1 MKRLYTY
8 LLCLAALTL
17 SACFDNENKGLLSD
31 VYISFDPVV
40 MANTRSDDG
49 SARVQ
54 EEPFLVWAYTM
65 PLGQHWSS
73 QQAHEHLLM
82 NAELI
87 SQQGQEWL
95 PANKYYWPLQTALT
109 VFAVSPTQLK
119 TQFNNT
125 QGICIEDVDA
135 TQGIVPLFTYPTE
148 AHDMQHSHGCVALAF
163 VRSFSKVSVSIRS
176 YAHQDSSIVLKALYM
191 DSIAYK
197 GDFHSL
203 PQPTWECNDERMKL
217 SFFEG
222 EMDITLN
229 AQILSSHMVMGQNI
243 DRPLTAVIDI
253 YDQNNQLIEANR
265 TLSTKSL
272 NTYWQAG
279 RYYDYTLNINSGRL
293 FFATEMVK
301 QP

>member
-1 MKRLYTY
+1 MKRIYTY
-8 LLCLAALTL
+8 TLCLTALLL
-17 SACFDNENKGLLSD
+17 SACFDNENRGLPSD

-40 MANTRSDDG
+40 TANTRSDG
-49 SARVQ
+49 HAHLMKES
-54 EEPFLVWAYTM
+54 FFVWAYTM
-65 PLGQHWSS
+65 PLGQHWSAEGS
-73 QQAHEHLLM
+73 EEHLLM
-82 NAELI
+82 DKEII
-87 SQQGQEWL
+87 SLQNNEWL
-95 PANKYYWPLQTALT
+95 PSNTYYWPLQTALT
-109 VFAVSPTQLK
+109 VFAVAPTQLK

-176 YAHQDSSIVLKALYM
+176 YAHQDSSIVLKALYI
-191 DSIAYK
+191 DSVAYQ

-229 AQILSSHMVMGQNI
+229 AQSLSSHMVMGQNI